1 MHKKLLISI
10 SFLAMMLFAG
20 LAAAAEVVNINKAS
34 AAAIQQNLV
43 GIGPIKA
50 EAIVSYRK
58 KNGKFKSLDDLQN
71 VTGLGPALIKKN
83 KRYLSMTKGVV
94 AGDDKAYAAAKKKAG
109 TGKATSTK
117 KPAKKQAAAKKSDKN
132 KSKAESKT
140 KGSKA
145 NAKKSKSA
153 KNDCSSSNKTMSKA
167 EKKAC
172 AKKAKSKKKTSAKKP
187 AKKKT
192 TTKKPAKKKKKKK
205 SKPAS

>member
-20 LAAAAEVVNINKAS
+20 ISTAAEMVNINKAS

-50 EAIVSYRK
+50 EAIVNYRK

-71 VTGLGPALIKKN
+71 VTGLGPAIIKKN
-83 KRYLSMTKGVV
+83 KRYLSTTKGVV
-94 AGDDKAYAAAKKKAG
+94 AGDDKAYAAAKKQAGKSKA
-109 TGKATSTK
+109 TGKK
-117 KPAKKQAAAKKSDKN
+117 KPAKKQTAAKTAKESTKT
-132 KSKAESKT
+132 KAKTQSKT
-140 KGSKA
+140 KTQPTKATKKNCSGST
-145 NAKKSKSA
+145 
-153 KNDCSSSNKTMSKA
+153 SSMSKA

-172 AKKAKSKKKTSAKKP
+172 ANKKANAKKTAKKP

-192 TTKKPAKKKKKKK
+192 TKKKPAKKKKTA
-205 SKPAS
+205 KPAT

>member
-1 MHKKLLISI
+1 MHKKLIIGITL
-10 SFLAMMLFAG
+10 LTLMLFAG
-20 LAAAAEVVNINKAS
+20 LSSAAEMVNINKAS

-58 KNGKFKSLDDLQN
+58 KNGKFKSMDDLQN

-83 KRYLSMTKGVV
+83 KRYVSMTKGVV
-94 AGDDKAYAAAKKKAG
+94 AGDDKAYAASKKQAGKSKA
-109 TGKATSTK
+109 TGKK
-117 KPAKKQAAAKKSDKN
+117 KPAKNSSSTASAKTKSTTKTKTNAKKD
-132 KSKAESKT
+132 SKT
-140 KGSKA
+140 KVT
-145 NAKKSKSA
+145 AKPSKSA
-153 KNDCSSSNKTMSKA
+153 KKGCTGSTKTMSKA

-172 AKKAKSKKKTSAKKP
+172 AKKKAKTTKSAKKP

-192 TTKKPAKKKKKKK
+192 TKKKKKA